1 MRLPWGVP
9 AMIDADQEAQW
20 RAEFEAAGEDE
31 VRDAI
36 NFPQYHA
43 AYQGLKLRC
52 AVLWLREQAR
62 ARRAQ
67 DEQDRLDMKRYNKW
81 TFWAA
86 VAAAIIGIVM
96 GIGIAVTIYFTTQ
109 ATGVVSHD
117 HARMPI
123 GLHLLR
129 GADQPMGH
137 PQRAT

>member
-1 MRLPWGVP
+1 
-9 AMIDADQEAQW
+9 MIDADQEAQW

-86 VAAAIIGIVM
+86 VAAAIIGFVM
-96 GIGIAVTIYFTTQ
+96 GVVGIAVTIYFTTEGRQ
-109 ATGVVSHD
+109 VVSHY
-117 HARMPI
+117 HAKMPVGQYIYCEVPI
-123 GLHLLR
+123 G
-129 GADQPMGH
+129 
-137 PQRAT
+137 